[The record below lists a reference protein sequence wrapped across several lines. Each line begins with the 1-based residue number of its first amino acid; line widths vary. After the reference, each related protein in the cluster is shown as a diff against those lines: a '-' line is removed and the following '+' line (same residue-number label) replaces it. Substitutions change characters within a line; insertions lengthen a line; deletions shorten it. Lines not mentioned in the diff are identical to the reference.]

1 MTVWRLLQ
9 LLGAVYLM
17 AVVLAHVAEAFCLF
31 PEMGWGQPD
40 SARYYLDLF
49 GAALGL
55 ILFSASSSRQ
65 KKSASPTRRKG
76 AIITGE

>member
-1 MTVWRLLQ
+1 
-9 LLGAVYLM
+9 LM

-55 ILFSASSSRQ
+55 ILFPLEYIFDAL
-65 KKSASPTRRKG
+65 G
-76 AIITGE
+76 AYRNSN